1 MLSRIPLQSFT
12 GLNDSPKVLA
22 ASTEWGEPV
31 DRISCQCTCHRPWA
45 TAARQS
51 NSTVKSGVGRATA
64 ATWDGQ
70 RDG

>member
-31 DRISCQCTCHRPWA
+31 DRIS
-45 TAARQS
+45 
-51 NSTVKSGVGRATA
+51 
-64 ATWDGQ
+64 
-70 RDG
+70 